1 MKPRFEPDVSTS
13 ASDGLSANLIDPE
26 AYDASEQQ
34 FAASLEQTTSSVQS
48 GFPQPRFTQS
58 KLSQPR
64 LSQPRFVVEDETPET
79 ANQTEL
85 GILLRQA
92 ETSGAEPSELA
103 TPPVPAEPQA
113 PDPGAWRREVADRL
127 SHYRARRRTR
137 EPRYPSLQLK
147 FETEPAATA
156 PAESLLPSPAVRQT
170 ADHVPTTAA
179 PRITLA
185 DPGDVRTNDSAANDA
200 RTSYPRILPAFSI
213 ETTAKVIEFASY
225 SPPPRALDELAEP
238 VLDRPRII
246 EAPELAPPPPA
257 LGGILIEP
265 EEKPENERRPG
276 FEIPLQA
283 APMARRM
290 VASAVDAA
298 LVMSGFAVFAY
309 IFFRINVERP
319 PLGKMAS
326 TAALLLGLLWSAYQY
341 LLLVYSGATPGLKLA
356 RLELHRFD
364 GSPVP
369 LRTRR
374 WRVLT
379 SVLSGLSLG
388 LGYAWCFLDE
398 DRLCWHDR
406 ITRTYMAPRK

>member
-13 ASDGLSANLIDPE
+13 ASDDLSASLIDPE

-34 FAASLEQTTSSVQS
+34 FAASLEQTTSSVQPRFS
-48 GFPQPRFTQS
+48 QPRFTQ
-58 KLSQPR
+58 
-64 LSQPRFVVEDETPET
+64 PRFIVEDETPEI
-79 ANQTEL
+79 ANQTEP
-85 GILLRQA
+85 GIFLRQA
-92 ETSGAEPSELA
+92 ETSGAEPSESA
-103 TPPVPAEPQA
+103 TPLVPAEPQPQD
-113 PDPGAWRREVADRL
+113 PDAWRREVADRL

-147 FETEPAATA
+147 FETEPAANA
-156 PAESLLPSPAVRQT
+156 PAETSLQSPAAREPAEYAPT
-170 ADHVPTTAA
+170 ASA

-185 DPGDVRTNDSAANDA
+185 DLGDVRTNDSAANDV
-200 RTSYPRILPAFSI
+200 RTSYPRILPAATT

-225 SPPPRALDELAEP
+225 SPAPRALDELAEP

-257 LGGILIEP
+257 LGGMLIEP

-290 VASAVDAA
+290 VASAVDAT
-298 LVMSGFAVFAY
+298 LVMSGFAAFAY
-309 IFFRINVERP
+309 IFFRINAELP
-319 PLGKMAS
+319 PLGKIAS